1 MGRGE
6 GGTVIIGREIEEDIM
21 ELLRNLTI
29 LCSQVREVEKMR
41 DN

>member
-21 ELLRNLTI
+21 ELLRNFNYF
-29 LCSQVREVEKMR
+29 V
-41 DN
+41 